1 MPFLYGS
8 TFKLLP
14 DDAVS
19 VRNIVLSP
27 ASSAARLARRRGGRT
42 TLARLQQLRSRC
54 NRDCCRLLAG
64 NARDADRAG
73 HRRKARGG
81 HPPPCDPP
89 LERTPLGQRADQAE
103 ICVIGAAEDSLGQR
117 FVQPMPASPDEEIR

>member
-19 VRNIVLSP
+19 VRNVVLSP
-27 ASSAARLARRRGGRT
+27 ASSAARLAWRQGGRT
-42 TLARLQQLRSRC
+42 TLARLQQLRGRC

-73 HRRKARGG
+73 HRRKAQGG
-81 HPPPCDPP
+81 HPPACDQP

-103 ICVIGAAEDSLGQR
+103 ISVIVAAEDPPSQR
-117 FVQPMPASPDEEIR
+117 FVQRMAV